1 MKTFREA
8 FLQKWP
14 KYGKLV
20 NDYSDANYLEE
31 ANWSDIT
38 KLGLSN
44 FVDYLEETKAQSS
57 VRTYCAMLK
66 SVLNLY
72 SDEVDLPRDY
82 SKILSCKG
90 SPSQNVYLT
99 SDELL
104 SVIAYN
110 PLSDTERYVRDVFC
124 ICALVGCRHSD
135 GVKLTRENIVADR
148 IVYVSQK
155 TKVKAEV
162 PLSDAVIRLL
172 NDLDEHDI
180 RSYKLSDNTYNKNIR
195 DICRNC
201 GITQKVKLFRHGI
214 DCEGEKWEYIS
225 SHSARR
231 SCASNLYVL
240 GCDLLTISKIL
251 GHTSIETT
259 KNYICAPM
267 NLNERVMNYF
277 KQFK

>member
-8 FLQKWP
+8 IKSKYP
-14 KYGKLV
+14 KYEKLA
-20 NDYSDANYLEE
+20 DDFSE
-31 ANWSDIT
+31 ANGLKDADWKDIT
-38 KLGLSN
+38 KLNLAN

-57 VRTYCAMLK
+57 VKTYCAMVK

-72 SDEVDLPRDY
+72 SDEVKLPKDY
-82 SKILSCKG
+82 AKILSCKG

-162 PLSDAVIRLL
+162 PLSAAV
-172 NDLDEHDI
+172 
-180 RSYKLSDNTYNKNIR
+180 S
-195 DICRNC
+195 
-201 GITQKVKLFRHGI
+201 
-214 DCEGEKWEYIS
+214 
-225 SHSARR
+225 
-231 SCASNLYVL
+231 
-240 GCDLLTISKIL
+240 
-251 GHTSIETT
+251 
-259 KNYICAPM
+259 
-267 NLNERVMNYF
+267 
-277 KQFK
+277 

>member
-1 MKTFREA
+1 MKTLREA
-8 FLQKWP
+8 FISKYP
-14 KYGKLV
+14 KYEKLV
-20 NDYSDANYLEE
+20 KDYADANDLEE

-110 PLSDTERYVRDVFC
+110 PLNDAERYVRDVFC

-135 GVKLTRENIVADR
+135 GIKLTRENIVDDR

-162 PLSDAVIRLL
+162 PLSDAVLRLL
-172 NDLDEHDI
+172 DDLDEHGL
-180 RSYKLSDNTYNKNIR
+180 RTFSLSDNTYNKTIR
-195 DICRNC
+195 YICQYC
-201 GITQKVKLFRHGI
+201 GINQKVKLFRHGI
-214 DCEGEKWEYIS
+214 DTEGEKWEYIS

-240 GCDLLTISKIL
+240 GCDLFTISKIL

-267 NLNERVMNYF
+267 NISQRVLEYF

>member
-8 FLQKWP
+8 FIQKWP

-20 NDYSDANYLEE
+20 NDYADANDLEE

-38 KLGLSN
+38 KIGLSN

-82 SKILSCKG
+82 AKILSCKG

-110 PLSDTERYVRDVFC
+110 PMDDTERYVRDVFC

-135 GVKLTRENIVADR
+135 GIKLTRENIVSDR

-162 PLSDAVIRLL
+162 PMSDAVLRLL
-172 NDLDEHDI
+172 DDLDEHNL
-180 RSYKLSDNTYNKNIR
+180 RTFRLSDNTYNKTIR
-195 DICRNC
+195 YICQYC
-201 GITQKVKLFRHGI
+201 GINQKVKLFRHGI
-214 DCEGEKWEYIS
+214 DTEGEKWEYIS

-267 NLNERVMNYF
+267 NISQRVLEYF

>member
-1 MKTFREA
+1 MKTLREA
-8 FLQKWP
+8 FISKYP
-14 KYGKLV
+14 KYEKLV
-20 NDYSDANYLEE
+20 NDYADANDLEE

-110 PLSDTERYVRDVFC
+110 PLNDAERYVRDVFC

-135 GVKLTRENIVADR
+135 GIKLTRENIVDDR

-162 PLSDAVIRLL
+162 PLSDAVLRLL
-172 NDLDEHDI
+172 DDLD
-180 RSYKLSDNTYNKNIR
+180 
-195 DICRNC
+195 
-201 GITQKVKLFRHGI
+201 
-214 DCEGEKWEYIS
+214 
-225 SHSARR
+225 
-231 SCASNLYVL
+231 
-240 GCDLLTISKIL
+240 
-251 GHTSIETT
+251 
-259 KNYICAPM
+259 
-267 NLNERVMNYF
+267 
-277 KQFK
+277 

>member
-8 FLQKWP
+8 IKSKYP
-14 KYGKLV
+14 KYEKLA
-20 NDYSDANYLEE
+20 DDFSE
-31 ANWSDIT
+31 ANGLKDADWRDIT
-38 KLGLSN
+38 KLNLAN

-57 VRTYCAMLK
+57 VKTYCAMVK

-110 PLSDTERYVRDVFC
+110 PLNDAERYVRDVFC

-135 GVKLTRENIVADR
+135 GIRLTKNNVSDGR
-148 IVYVSQK
+148 IIYVSQK
-155 TKVKAEV
+155 TKIKSEV

-180 RSYKLSDNTYNKNIR
+180 RSYKLSDNTYNKTIR

-240 GCDLLTISKIL
+240 GCDLFTISKIL

-267 NLNERVMNYF
+267 NISQRVLEYF

>member
-8 FLQKWP
+8 IKSKYP
-14 KYGKLV
+14 KYEKLA
-20 NDYSDANYLEE
+20 DDFSE
-31 ANWSDIT
+31 ANGLKDADWKDIT
-38 KLGLSN
+38 KLNLAN

-57 VRTYCAMLK
+57 VKTYCAMVK
-66 SVLNLY
+66 SILNLY
-72 SDEVDLPRDY
+72 SDEVKLPNY
-82 SKILSCKG
+82 AKILSCKG

-135 GVKLTRENIVADR
+135 GVRLTKNNVIDGR
-148 IVYVSQK
+148 IIYVSQK
-155 TKVKAEV
+155 TKIKAEV

-180 RSYKLSDNTYNKNIR
+180 RSYKLSDNTYNKTIR

-214 DCEGEKWEYIS
+214 DCEGDKWEFIS
-225 SHSARR
+225 SHTSRR

-267 NLNERVMNYF
+267 NISQRVLEYF

>member
-20 NDYSDANYLEE
+20 NDYADANDLEE

-110 PLSDTERYVRDVFC
+110 PLNDAERYVRDVFC

-135 GVKLTRENIVADR
+135 GIKLTRENIVDDR

-162 PLSDAVIRLL
+162 PLSDAVLRLL
-172 NDLDEHDI
+172 DDLDEHGL
-180 RSYKLSDNTYNKNIR
+180 RTFSLSDNTYNKTIR
-195 DICRNC
+195 YICQYC
-201 GITQKVKLFRHGI
+201 GITQKVKLFHHGI
-214 DCEGEKWEYIS
+214 DTEGEKWEYIS

-240 GCDLLTISKIL
+240 GCDLFTISKVL

-267 NLNERVMNYF
+267 NLNERVLNYF

>member
-8 FLQKWP
+8 IKSKYP
-14 KYGKLV
+14 KYEKLA
-20 NDYSDANYLEE
+20 DDFSE
-31 ANWSDIT
+31 ANGLKDADWKDIT
-38 KLGLSN
+38 KLNLAN

-57 VRTYCAMLK
+57 VKTYCAMVK

-72 SDEVDLPRDY
+72 SDEVKLPKDY
-82 SKILSCKG
+82 AKILSCKG

-135 GVKLTRENIVADR
+135 GIRLTKNNVSDGR
-148 IVYVSQK
+148 IIYVSQK
-155 TKVKAEV
+155 TKIKSEV

-180 RSYKLSDNTYNKNIR
+180 RSYKLSDNTYNKTIR

-214 DCEGEKWEYIS
+214 DCEGDKWEFIS
-225 SHSARR
+225 SHTSRR

-267 NLNERVMNYF
+267 NISQRVLEYF

>member
-1 MKTFREA
+1 MKTLKEA
-8 FLQKWP
+8 FTDKYP
-14 KYGKLV
+14 KYGKLID
-20 NDYSDANYLEE
+20 DYEQANSLKN
-31 ANWSDIT
+31 ADWDDIT

-57 VRTYCAMLK
+57 VKTYCAMVK

-82 SKILSCKG
+82 AKILSCKG

-110 PLSDTERYVRDVFC
+110 PLNDTERYVRDVFC

-135 GVKLTRENIVADR
+135 GIRLTKNNVSDGR
-148 IVYVSQK
+148 IIYVSQK
-155 TKVKAEV
+155 TKIKSEV

-180 RSYKLSDNTYNKNIR
+180 RSYKLSDNTYNKTIR

-214 DCEGEKWEYIS
+214 DCEGEKWEFVS
-225 SHSARR
+225 SHTSRR

-240 GCDLLTISKIL
+240 GCDLFTISKIL

-267 NLNERVMNYF
+267 NISQRVLEYF

>member
-1 MKTFREA
+1 MKTLREA
-8 FLQKWP
+8 FISKYP
-14 KYGKLV
+14 KYEKLV
-20 NDYSDANYLEE
+20 KDYADANYLEE

-38 KLGLSN
+38 KIGLSN

-110 PLSDTERYVRDVFC
+110 PLNDAERYVRDVFC

-135 GVKLTRENIVADR
+135 GIKLTRENIVADR

-162 PLSDAVIRLL
+162 PLSDAVLRLL
-172 NDLDEHDI
+172 DDLDEHGL
-180 RSYKLSDNTYNKNIR
+180 RTFSLSDNTYNKTIR
-195 DICRNC
+195 YICQYC

-240 GCDLLTISKIL
+240 GCDLFTISKVL

-267 NLNERVMNYF
+267 NISQRVLEYF

>member
-8 FLQKWP
+8 IKSKYP
-14 KYGKLV
+14 KYEKLA
-20 NDYSDANYLEE
+20 DDFSE
-31 ANWSDIT
+31 ANGLKDADWKDIT
-38 KLGLSN
+38 KLNLAN

-57 VRTYCAMLK
+57 VKTYCAMVK

-72 SDEVDLPRDY
+72 SDEVKLPKDY
-82 SKILSCKG
+82 AKILSCKG

-135 GVKLTRENIVADR
+135 GIRLTKNNVSDGRMI
-148 IVYVSQK
+148 YVSQK
-155 TKVKAEV
+155 TKIKSEV

-180 RSYKLSDNTYNKNIR
+180 RSYKLSDNTYNKTIR

-201 GITQKVKLFRHGI
+201 GITQKVKLFRHGV

-240 GCDLLTISKIL
+240 GCDLFTISKVL

-267 NLNERVMNYF
+267 NISQRVLEYF